1 MAIRLLIAALVLSAS
16 AGALAAEEVCVKYH
30 KCIPLDRFAC
40 TETVSN
46 LVERVCYLEAKRYLV
61 IKLNRIYY
69 HHCEVTPKVVAALL
83 SAPSFGQY
91 YNQNIKTSAVNRAY
105 DCRDHPVPQL

>member
-1 MAIRLLIAALVLSAS
+1 M
-16 AGALAAEEVCVKYH
+16 
-30 KCIPLDRFAC
+30 
-40 TETVSN
+40 
-46 LVERVCYLEAKRYLV
+46 EAKRYLV
-61 IKLNRIYY
+61 IKLKRTDY
-69 HHCEVTPKVVAALL
+69 HYCEVPPQVVAALL